1 MSRFFEKKNNNNFCL
16 GGRSAMDEQAKCNFL
31 RKRMVELR
39 EKNHKSISDMADLI
53 GCNKST
59 LSRAEKIDGQTS
71 YKTVEGF
78 AEDYCKK
85 LGLTK
90 EQTEQFLRGK
100 KIVVTDTSALL
111 KNDQLIDELSEEY
124 SCVIVPDI
132 VVNELDSIK
141 DNNTNGLAA
150 KAWRIL
156 QCITNNSQDKG
167 GNVISRSYNGNEED
181 INNDQKIIKVAMVA
195 SDEFN
200 CEVDIITYDT
210 GFSARLSGSDGSVKS
225 LFLLDYLATKQK
237 LTDMHTIKRIDEYY
251 ADSYDDIEK
260 KLGIKIPNAYE
271 LNAYLENGNTLI
283 ISVVR
288 NRGARFNQRCEKI
301 KWLVKHGADI
311 DKRDCGKHYLPALS
325 HSIQN
330 GDFEIFKFLLHECKA
345 NPNVG
350 SRNPFDSGKFHQKDR
365 DKKQNKNDGNMPLM
379 IAAWDN
385 KINYVEE
392 LCNDERTSLNQQDG
406 NGFTA
411 LIKACYWGWLDC
423 RNILIAAGADTKIVD
438 RDGFTAEDRYHE
450 YLDTGR
456 RKSDNFKKKQ
466 NKNQSKNGGD
476 WRK

>member
-1 MSRFFEKKNNNNFCL
+1 M
-16 GGRSAMDEQAKCNFL
+16 GGYLIMDEQAKCNFL
-31 RKRMVELR
+31 RKRMIELR
-39 EKNHKSISDMADLI
+39 EKNHKSISEMADLI

-78 AEDYCKK
+78 ARDYCTK
-85 LGLTK
+85 LGLTE

-124 SCVIVPDI
+124 SQVIVPDI
-132 VVNELDSIK
+132 VLNELDWIK
-141 DNNTNGLAA
+141 DHEAKVLAA

-156 QCITNNSQDKG
+156 QSITNNAQDKG
-167 GNVISRSYNGNEED
+167 GNVISRNYSGED
-181 INNDQKIIKVAMVA
+181 DEGINNDQKIIKVAA
-195 SDEFN
+195 AAAEEFS
-200 CEVDIITYDT
+200 CEADIITYDT
-210 GFSARLSGSDGSVKS
+210 GFAARLSGSDGKVKS

-237 LTDMHTIKRIDEYY
+237 LTDMHAIMKIDGYY

-260 KLGIKIPNAYE
+260 KLGIKMPSAYE
-271 LNAYLENGNTLI
+271 LNAYMDNGFTLI

-288 NRGARFNQRCEKI
+288 KKKGVPFIQRCQKI
-301 KWLVKHGADI
+301 KWLIKHGADV
-311 DKRDCGKHYLPALS
+311 DKRDCAKHYLPALS

-330 GDFEIFKFLLHECKA
+330 DDFEMFKFLLHECKA

-350 SRNPFDSGKFHQKDR
+350 SRNPFDAGKFYQKGKE
-365 DKKQNKNDGNMPLM
+365 KKQNKNDGNMPLM

-385 KINYVEE
+385 KKNYVEE

-411 LIKACYWGWLDC
+411 LIKACYWGWLEC
-423 RNILIAAGADTKIVD
+423 RDILIRAGADTKIVD
-438 RDGFTAEDRYHE
+438 RDGFTAQDRYHE
-450 YLDTGR
+450 YLETGR
-456 RKSDNFKKKQ
+456 RKGDTFRDKR
-466 NKNQSKNGGD
+466 NKNKGSWHK
-476 WRK
+476 